1 MNDMIYN
8 VFRIKMLLNILL
20 GIFALNI
27 FENNWNFYIQLI
39 ILQFEKKFYLS

>member
-1 MNDMIYN
+1 MIYN

>member
-1 MNDMIYN
+1 MIYN

-20 GIFALNI
+20 GIFVLNI

>member
-1 MNDMIYN
+1 MIYN

-27 FENNWNFYIQLI
+27 SENNWNFYIQLI